1 MKNSKQSDVKNTNTN
16 PEFSQEESS
25 YDMLIKLNFHFGL
38 EIFYQFETAYWGHS

>member
-1 MKNSKQSDVKNTNTN
+1 MKNSKQSDFKNTNTN

-25 YDMLIKLNFHFGL
+25 YDTLIKLNFHCGL